1 MKIKQLLKGLGFYK
15 AEEVG
20 NWNGLK
26 VSVATTKENMC
37 VGLPQ
42 FILTDEQKND
52 SRWASPEET
61 ITLMFIFC
69 V

>member
-42 FILTDEQKND
+42 FILTDARTND
-52 SRWASPEET
+52 SRWASYDET
-61 ITLMFIFC
+61 LQLMEIYC